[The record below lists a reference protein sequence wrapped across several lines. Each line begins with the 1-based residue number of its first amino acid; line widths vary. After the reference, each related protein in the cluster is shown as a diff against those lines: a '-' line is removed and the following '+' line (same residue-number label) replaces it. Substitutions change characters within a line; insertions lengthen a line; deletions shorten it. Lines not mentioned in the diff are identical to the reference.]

1 MVSPDFTATR
11 TFLPS
16 LVSKR
21 TRVGLPVLGSATAT
35 LLTCSGASLR
45 SRPPCGS
52 CWFGFLWRVMI
63 FTPATTTLPSF
74 GRLCVTSPVL
84 PLSLPDRMTT
94 VSPFFILGLPLRS
107 EEHTSELQVLMRT
120 SYSVFCL
127 QKKNN

>member
-45 SRPPCGS
+45 SRPPCG
-52 CWFGFLWRVMI
+52 
-63 FTPATTTLPSF
+63 
-74 GRLCVTSPVL
+74 
-84 PLSLPDRMTT
+84 
-94 VSPFFILGLPLRS
+94 RS
-107 EEHTSELQVLMRT
+107 EEHTSELQSLMRI
-120 SYSVFCL
+120 SYAVFCL
-127 QKKNN
+127 TNKNIILRKSADYQRPHRATKQTSQLKT